1 MNIDMAIFHQAFFEE
16 ASDLIADFERELL
29 VLEDTLDTDQDPA
42 DAELLNTIFRCAHS
56 IKGGSATFGFADIAG
71 FTHGL
76 ETLLDR
82 VRNHQ
87 IPITRGLTQVLFESL
102 DQLKALLAAARGE
115 IAAAPDS
122 TALAGRIEAAANATA
137 EPTAADPE
145 PAEPAQ
151 PEEDWWGVWD
161 TPTAY
166 RLYFKPGR
174 DVLKQGGDPALL
186 MARLV
191 EVVEIRSIVCDTTA
205 IPPLDAIVPDECYV
219 AWTAEFVTDWDRDR
233 ILDIFEFMADDSE
246 ISIETLGAK
255 DAAPAESSARPA
267 STPSAT
273 APAPV
278 EVKAE
283 TVEAP
288 RPKPAGT
295 PEPAKVKAAAAP
307 VSADAQTLRVSTEKV
322 DKLINLVGELVI
334 NQAMLNDVAQ
344 NFSME
349 KLPRLLEAVA
359 QMEHASREL
368 QERVMAVRML
378 PIKHAFGRFPRLVRD
393 TAAAVHKQIELK
405 MSGEDTELDKTVI
418 EAIADPLTHLVRN
431 SIDHGLE
438 SPEDRIAAGKPV
450 AGVVTLDALQE
461 GGNIVVNVSDDGRGL
476 NKEKIFKKAVER
488 GLINAD
494 DVLTDEQI
502 YDLIFQPGF
511 STADQVTDLSGR
523 GVGMDIVKRTI
534 NGLGGTV
541 NVMSFE
547 GIGTMFRIRLPLTM
561 AILEGLSVSVGNEVY
576 VLPLTAIVEN
586 IRPKANDI
594 YIVAG
599 GSEVVEV
606 RGEVLPLV
614 RLYSVFEAIPRETRP
629 EEALLVIV
637 ESESRKVA
645 IMVDELI
652 TQSQI
657 VIKSIESNYRKVDGI
672 AGATIMGDGRVALIL
687 DVPSLV
693 RGSKTRSVEMAAA

>member
-1 MNIDMAIFHQAFFEE
+1 
-16 ASDLIADFERELL
+16 
-29 VLEDTLDTDQDPA
+29 
-42 DAELLNTIFRCAHS
+42 
-56 IKGGSATFGFADIAG
+56 
-71 FTHGL
+71 
-76 ETLLDR
+76 
-82 VRNHQ
+82 
-87 IPITRGLTQVLFESL
+87 
-102 DQLKALLAAARGE
+102 
-115 IAAAPDS
+115 
-122 TALAGRIEAAANATA
+122 
-137 EPTAADPE
+137 
-145 PAEPAQ
+145 
-151 PEEDWWGVWD
+151 
-161 TPTAY
+161 
-166 RLYFKPGR
+166 
-174 DVLKQGGDPALL
+174 
-186 MARLV
+186 
-191 EVVEIRSIVCDTTA
+191 
-205 IPPLDAIVPDECYV
+205 
-219 AWTAEFVTDWDRDR
+219 
-233 ILDIFEFMADDSE
+233 MADDSE
-246 ISIETLGAK
+246 IAIETLS
-255 DAAPAESSARPA
+255 PPA
-267 STPSAT
+267 STPAANVAEPKGPATPPAVVAKAEPASVPQQKPAT
-273 APAPV
+273 AEP
-278 EVKAE
+278 VKA
-283 TVEAP
+283 
-288 RPKPAGT
+288 RPAATAAGA
-295 PEPAKVKAAAAP
+295 E
-307 VSADAQTLRVSTEKV
+307 SHTLRVSTEKV

-334 NQAMLNDVAQ
+334 NQAMLNDAAQ
-344 NFSME
+344 KFTMD

-450 AGVVTLDALQE
+450 TGVVTLDALQE
-461 GGNIVVNVSDDGRGL
+461 GGSIVVNVSDDGRGL
-476 NKEKIFKKAVER
+476 NKDKIFKKAVER
-488 GLINAD
+488 GLIEAD
-494 DVLTDEQI
+494 ETLTDEQI
-502 YDLIFQPGF
+502 YELIFQPGF

-541 NVMSFE
+541 NVTSFE

-561 AILEGLSVSVGNEVY
+561 AILEGLSVSVGGEVY
-576 VLPLTAIVEN
+576 VLPLTTIVEN
-586 IRPKANDI
+586 IRPKQSDV
-594 YIVAG
+594 YIIAG

-614 RLYSVFEAIPRETRP
+614 RLYSVFDAIPRETRP
-629 EEALLVIV
+629 EQALLVIV

-687 DVPSLV
+687 DVPSLI
-693 RGSKTRSVEMAAA
+693 RGSKIRVSETVAA